1 MRLPIVSLLVAVA
14 VLCTGSARAD
24 VIFNT
29 LPAGNQYDTTANGGN
44 GLAQSFTT
52 TATASTITSAVLK
65 LSNNYPQP
73 PGNYSVSIWGSDAVS
88 HAPTTQ
94 VASIY
99 SGTMSNLSNSLTEVT
114 YSGLNIALTPL
125 TQYWMVVLTDPAGG
139 GIGWAASAYSV
150 GNLGNTSQYY
160 SSYTHATSSWATPLS
175 SATGPRI
182 MEITATASAPV
193 PEIDP
198 AGVSS
203 VMALVAGALGLLE
216 RRALRMLA

>member
-1 MRLPIVSLLVAVA
+1 MRFSFAPLVVA
-14 VLCTGSARAD
+14 AALAAGSAPAE

-29 LPAGNQYDTTANGGN
+29 LPAGNQYLTTATGGN

-73 PGNYSVSIWGSDAVS
+73 QGNYSVSIWGSDAGS
-88 HAPTTQ
+88 HAPTMQ

-99 SGTMSNLSNSLTEVT
+99 SGNMSNLSNSLTEVT
-114 YSGLNIALTPL
+114 YSGLAIALSPL

-139 GIGWAASAYSV
+139 GIGWASSAYSV
-150 GNLGNTSQYY
+150 GDVGNTSQYY
-160 SSYTHATSSWATPLS
+160 TSYTHATSSWMTPNS
-175 SATGPRI
+175 SVNGPRI
-182 MEITATASAPV
+182 MEITATAPAAV

-198 AGVSS
+198 AGMGS
-203 VMALVAGALGLLE
+203 VVALVTGALGLIE
-216 RRALRMLA
+216 RRARRMIA

>member
-1 MRLPIVSLLVAVA
+1 MRFSFAPLVVA
-14 VLCTGSARAD
+14 TALAAGSASAE

-29 LPAGNQYDTTANGGN
+29 LPAGNQYANTANGGN

-52 TATASTITSAVLK
+52 TATASTITTAVLK

-73 PGNYSVSIWGSDAVS
+73 PGNYSVSIWGSDAVT

-99 SGTMSNLSNSLTEVT
+99 SGGMSNLSNSLTEVT

-125 TQYWMVVLTDPAGG
+125 TQYWMVVLTDPAAG
-139 GIGWAASAYSV
+139 GIGWSTSAYSV
-150 GNLGNTSQYY
+150 GDVGNTSQYY
-160 SSYTHATSSWATPLS
+160 SSYTHATSSWMTPLS
-175 SATGPRI
+175 SANGPRI
-182 MEITATASAPV
+182 MEITATATAPAAV

-198 AGVSS
+198 AGMGS
-203 VMALVAGALGLLE
+203 VLALVTGALGLLE
-216 RRALRMLA
+216 RWRRGAA

>member
-1 MRLPIVSLLVAVA
+1 MRLSFAPLVVA
-14 VLCTGSARAD
+14 AALAASSAPAEI
-24 VIFNT
+24 IFNT
-29 LPAGNQYDTTANGGN
+29 LPAGNQYLTTANGGN

-65 LSNNYPQP
+65 LSNNFPQP

-88 HAPTTQ
+88 HIPTTQ

-99 SGTMSNLSNSLTEVT
+99 SGSMSNLSNSLTEVT

-125 TQYWMVVLTDPAGG
+125 TSYWMVVLTDPAGG
-139 GIGWAASAYSV
+139 GVGWASSAYSV
-150 GNLGNTSQYY
+150 GDVGNTSEYY
-160 SSYTHATSSWATPLS
+160 SSYTYGTSTWATPLS

-182 MEITATASAPV
+182 MQITATASASV

-198 AGVSS
+198 AGASS
-203 VMALVAGALGLLE
+203 VITLVASALVLLE
-216 RRALRMLA
+216 RRVRRILA